1 MAAALSVPLVA
12 KAGKLPTPITVSGAG
27 STFVSPILMKW
38 AQDYMSDYHVSGGTR
53 IEYQPVGSGAGIE
66 LIKAHKVDFGASDMP
81 MTPSELAKYGLGQF
95 PLVIG
100 GVVPV
105 VNLAGIASGKLKFT
119 GAILAD
125 IYLGKITLWNDP
137 ALVRIN
143 PGIALPNKP
152 ISVVHRADGSGTT
165 FNFANYLS
173 KQSPEWKTKIGEGT
187 VINWPTGIGAK
198 GVQQTS
204 NAIGY
209 VEYAYVVQHH
219 LTWALLQNKAGQFV
233 APSVQSFQAAAEG
246 ANWQKEQDFYLVLTD
261 EPGKMA
267 YPITATTFILLP
279 KNLTDHS
286 RNRALLN
293 LFQWAFEEGQEQAL
307 KLNYVPL
314 PFRLSQQVEFYWT
327 TDIKH

>member
-1 MAAALSVPLVA
+1 M
-12 KAGKLPTPITVSGAG
+12 
-27 STFVSPILMKW
+27 
-38 AQDYMSDYHVSGGTR
+38 
-53 IEYQPVGSGAGIE
+53 
-66 LIKAHKVDFGASDMP
+66 
-81 MTPSELAKYGLGQF
+81 
-95 PLVIG
+95 
-100 GVVPV
+100 
-105 VNLAGIASGKLKFT
+105 
-119 GAILAD
+119 
-125 IYLGKITLWNDP
+125 
-137 ALVRIN
+137 
-143 PGIALPNKP
+143 
-152 ISVVHRADGSGTT
+152 
-165 FNFANYLS
+165 S

-198 GVQQTS
+198 GNDGVAQSVQQTS